1 MANPRYNTQVTN
13 QRGGSARVGKMGGG
27 MMMQR
32 PMYKKGGQAKKFRE
46 IGGGGKYKYGP
57 HKVDVNRRATESLLG
72 KGKIQEKII
81 KFADKFDKK
90 QEDKRKNKK
99 RVKKMAGGRIAGA
112 ARRAQEHGYYTP
124 DMGMKG
130 GRMYNKGG
138 KVKKP
143 KVKKIAIG
151 IGKAKDY
158 PGIKKI
164 IEMNKKGKKRFK
176 DGGMTKGVKEDP
188 RRDQMKQP
196 LKTRSGGRKTN
207 PFDPNK
213 DPKKRATK
221 GFKDGGSALKAVD
234 KSKNPGLA
242 KLPTQVRNKMGYMKD
257 GGKVKKGR
265 KVKPLSKP
273 KPGSYE
279 YYLLNRP
286 KHSPAPIKPQKKKD
300 GGLTRNTRRMNR
312 LEELG
317 RVDAERG
324 FTRKGKRNL
333 KAEKKRII
341 GELN

>member
-1 MANPRYNTQVTN
+1 
-13 QRGGSARVGKMGGG
+13 MGGG

-32 PMYKKGGQAKKFRE
+32 PMYKKGGEAKTMFKRFNRKDLHESAQKARERNKKQDARKKEINEAAKKFKV
-46 IGGGGKYKYGP
+46 GGGGKYKYGP

-72 KGKIQEKII
+72 RGKIQEKII
-81 KFADKFDKK
+81 KFADRFDAK
-90 QEDKRKNKK
+90 QEEKRKNKK
-99 RVKKMAGGRIAGA
+99 RVKKMAGGKIAGA

-130 GRMYNKGG
+130 GKMFRDGG
-138 KVKKP
+138 KVGKKKP
-143 KVKKIAIG
+143 RVKVIG

-176 DGGMTKGVKEDP
+176 DGGSA
-188 RRDQMKQP
+188 MKP
-196 LKTRSGGRKTN
+196 
-207 PFDPNK
+207 
-213 DPKKRATK
+213 
-221 GFKDGGSALKAVD
+221 VD

-257 GGKVKKGR
+257 GGKVKK
-265 KVKPLSKP
+265 
-273 KPGSYE
+273 PGGFDSTRQKGNIVHGKLKSQKELKKITSSDAYKKAGYHKKTE
-279 YYLLNRP
+279 MLNRAT
-286 KHSPAPIKPQKKKD
+286 HKD
-300 GGLTRNTRRMNR
+300 GGMASRRNTSRMNR

-333 KAEKKRII
+333 KAEKKRIVK
-341 GELN
+341 ELRK

>member
-32 PMYKKGGQAKKFRE
+32 PMYKR
-46 IGGGGKYKYGP
+46 GGG
-57 HKVDVNRRATESLLG
+57 VTES
-72 KGKIQEKII
+72 Q
-81 KFADKFDKK
+81 KK
-90 QEDKRKNKK
+90 QFKKNQEGTKK
-99 RVKKMAGGRIAGA
+99 TTKKVLNKVKDIVTLKSFHKAAERAQKKALAEGKTNRGTAEPRLNRRVKKMAGGRIAGA

-130 GRMYNKGG
+130 GKMFRDGG
-138 KVKKP
+138 KVGKKKP
-143 KVKKIAIG
+143 RVKVIG

-176 DGGMTKGVKEDP
+176 DGGSA
-188 RRDQMKQP
+188 MKP
-196 LKTRSGGRKTN
+196 
-207 PFDPNK
+207 
-213 DPKKRATK
+213 
-221 GFKDGGSALKAVD
+221 VD

-257 GGKVKKGR
+257 GGKVKSKGSEHPLAGRQGNLLHKLKSQKQIKAITDTKKYKDASYNEKNKMLQAGGAYTKSAPDKKGR
-265 KVKPLSKP
+265 IS
-273 KPGSYE
+273 
-279 YYLLNRP
+279 RR
-286 KHSPAPIKPQKKKD
+286 D
-300 GGLTRNTRRMNR
+300 GGNTSRMNR

-333 KAEKKRII
+333 KAEKKRIVK
-341 GELN
+341 ELRR

>member
-32 PMYKKGGQAKKFRE
+32 PMYKRGGGVTESQKKQFRKNQEGTKKTTKKVLNKVKDIVTLKSFHDAAKKASQKALAE
-46 IGGGGKYKYGP
+46 GKT
-57 HKVDVNRRATESLLG
+57 NRGTAED
-72 KGKIQEKII
+72 I
-81 KFADKFDKK
+81 KN
-90 QEDKRKNKK
+90 R
-99 RVKKMAGGRIAGA
+99 RVKKMGGGRIAGA

-130 GRMYNKGG
+130 GRMYRDGG
-138 KVKKP
+138 KVGKKKP
-143 KVKKIAIG
+143 RVKVIG

-176 DGGMTKGVKEDP
+176 DGGSAMKRQGLKPVDASQKG
-188 RRDQMKQP
+188 
-196 LKTRSGGRKTN
+196 LK
-207 PFDPNK
+207 
-213 DPKKRATK
+213 
-221 GFKDGGSALKAVD
+221 
-234 KSKNPGLA
+234 

-257 GGKVKKGR
+257 GGKVKRPGGFKSTQQKGNIVHG
-265 KVKPLSKP
+265 KLKSQKELKKITSSDAYK
-273 KPGSYE
+273 KAGYHKKTE
-279 YYLLNRP
+279 MLNRAT
-286 KHSPAPIKPQKKKD
+286 HKD
-300 GGLTRNTRRMNR
+300 GGMARRRNTSRMNR

-333 KAEKKRII
+333 RAEKKRIVK
-341 GELN
+341 ELRK